1 MSYRVLIS
9 RASLGRMQPQF
20 SSARMFG
27 FGQFEADSTNNTLTR
42 NGLRI
47 KIQEQPFR
55 VLILLLQARG
65 DLVSREILRQNLWPD
80 GTHVDFDGS
89 LNVIL
94 KKLRAAL
101 DDDADNPRFIETV
114 PRRGY
119 RFIAPIGAAAGRDDL
134 QNPRSVVGSPGPPSV
149 GVSEA
154 AGHSA
159 ARSSDQSQQTAVVQI
174 EERSSSM
181 RALLVSLVAT
191 ILILGIAGW
200 LMRGHL
206 PSSLNGHGLSRTAQ
220 AAPIAVRKS
229 IAVLGFHNI
238 SGKASDAW
246 LSTGLTEMLGT
257 ELAGGEKLRLVPGQD
272 VVNLWISE
280 PWSQTDT
287 LNQDTTSKIGAA
299 LNSDYL
305 ILGAFTTTGT
315 TEQRQIRLDVRL
327 QDSMHGE
334 ILAEIAE
341 VGATQDLF
349 RLISKVGARL
359 RERLGVPGLAGPAE
373 AEVLASLPADTD
385 AARFYALGLERLRQ
399 FDALAA
405 KNLLEQATLADPKFP
420 LAHVMLARAWSALGY
435 EQNRRQEIRKAL
447 DLSQELPRAEKLL
460 IGGDYQEATG
470 NHDKAASAYSVLFQ
484 LFPDDLEYGLQ
495 LAATQAAGAHESEA
509 RATLQRL
516 RKLPTAASDD
526 ARIDLAEAGLTHEE
540 SAALEL
546 VRKAITKALVQDKK
560 LIAAQARKQQC
571 VIMIYRAH
579 QNEAAPVC
587 EEAYSAFLGAGN
599 SLGAA
604 DSLRLI
610 GDLQGGQGHQQQ
622 ALQTYQRALLML
634 RKLGEQEKTGAV
646 LNNMA
651 LVYLNEGQLERAEQ
665 IFQEALADFQQ
676 AGDEPN
682 ELSALANLADVQ
694 FLRGNLPR
702 AGRLY
707 QQGLERGASLDAS
720 NVGYFLTRMADLQLT
735 QGLPKESLESA
746 KRALAELPLG
756 ASHYRERTA
765 AMMSH
770 AQALEAT
777 ADLAGARREFEET
790 LALRQQLGESDLVAE
805 TQLALA
811 ELLLSEGH
819 QERVEALI
827 TPILPELEKEKS
839 DPASAGAYLTL
850 SRADLAAGRVPEA
863 DEAINHA
870 AKFAASIFD
879 PAIKLPVAIQHARVT
894 SAKVPGKPT
903 VVAEARRELSSA
915 LATARR
921 LGYYQ
926 VELQARQALAELE
939 ARTDLAQAR
948 SHLNM
953 LVAESRGHSLEL
965 AARQSEEIIA
975 RLSQPVPGSKSGR

>member
-1 MSYRVLIS
+1 MH
-9 RASLGRMQPQF
+9 PQV
-20 SSARMFG
+20 SSTHKFC

-42 NGLRI
+42 NGTRV

-55 VLILLLQARG
+55 VLILLLEARG
-65 DLVSREILRQNLWPD
+65 DLVSRETFRQCLWPD

-101 DDDADNPRFIETV
+101 DDEAENPRFIETV

-119 RFIAPIGAAAGRDDL
+119 RFIAPIRTVPGIEDLRNARGVAGNVELPEVAGSELTD
-134 QNPRSVVGSPGPPSV
+134 RSATQSSTPNSGQGQL
-149 GVSEA
+149 
-154 AGHSA
+154 AGHS
-159 ARSSDQSQQTAVVQI
+159 QI
-174 EERSSSM
+174 EKPAASK
-181 RALLVSLVAT
+181 RAISVSLAAAVFV
-191 ILILGIAGW
+191 LGITVW
-200 LMRGHL
+200 LVRGRL
-206 PSSLNGHGLSRTAQ
+206 ASSFNGHGFSRTAQ

-229 IAVLGFHNI
+229 VAVLGFHNV

-246 LSTGLTEMLGT
+246 LSTGLTEMLST
-257 ELAGGEKLRLVPGQD
+257 ELAGGEKLRLIPGQD
-272 VVNLWISE
+272 VANLWVSQ

-287 LNQDTTSKIGAA
+287 LNQDTTARIGTAI
-299 LNSDYL
+299 NSDYL
-305 ILGAFTTTGT
+305 VLGDYTTTGDAN
-315 TEQRQIRLDVRL
+315 QQQIRLDVRL

-334 ILAEIAE
+334 ILGEIAE
-341 VGATQDLF
+341 VGTTQDLF
-349 RLISKVGARL
+349 RLVSKVGARL
-359 RERLGVPGLAGPAE
+359 RERLGVPGLAGSDQAG
-373 AEVLASLPADTD
+373 VLASLPADTD

-405 KNLLEQATLADPKFP
+405 KNLLDQATQADPKFP
-420 LAHVMLARAWSALGY
+420 LAHAMLARAWSALGY

-447 DLSQELPRAEKLL
+447 DLSGGLPRAERLL
-460 IGGDYQEATG
+460 IEGDYQEASG

-495 LAATQAAGAHESEA
+495 LANTQAAGAHESEA

-516 RKLPTAASDD
+516 RKLPTSASDD
-526 ARIDLAEAGLTHEE
+526 ARIDLTEGRLTHDEL
-540 SAALEL
+540 AALEL
-546 VRKAITKALVQDKK
+546 VRKAISKALVQDKK
-560 LIAAQARKQQC
+560 LVAAQARKQQC
-571 VIMIYRAH
+571 AIMVYGAH
-579 QNEAAPVC
+579 QNVAAPVC
-587 EEAYSAFLGAGN
+587 EEAYNALLAAGN
-599 SLGAA
+599 GLGAA

-651 LVYLNEGQLERAEQ
+651 LVYLNEGQLERSEH
-665 IFQEALADFQQ
+665 IFQEALADFRQ

-682 ELSALANLADVQ
+682 ELTALANIADVQ
-694 FLRGNLPR
+694 FLRGDLTG

-707 QQGLERGASLDAS
+707 QQGLERGASLDAV
-720 NVGYFLTRMADLQLT
+720 NLGYFLTRTADLQLT
-735 QGLPKESLESA
+735 EGLPKEALESA
-746 KRALAELPLG
+746 KRALAELPQG

-770 AQALEAT
+770 AEALEA
-777 ADLAGARREFEET
+777 AGDLVGARKEFEET
-790 LALRQQLGESDLVAE
+790 IALRRKLGEADLVNE
-805 TQLALA
+805 TQLAIA

-819 QERVEALI
+819 PEKVEGLI

-850 SRADLAAGRVPEA
+850 SRADLATSKALEA
-863 DEAINHA
+863 DAAISQA
-870 AKFAASIFD
+870 AKFAAMISD
-879 PAIKLPVAIQHARVT
+879 PAIKLPIAIQHARVNA
-894 SAKVPGKPT
+894 AKMPGNAAKLT
-903 VVAEARRELSSA
+903 EARRELSSA
-915 LATARR
+915 LATARH

-939 ARTDLAQAR
+939 ARTNLAQAR
-948 SHLNM
+948 SQLNA
-953 LVAESRGHSLEL
+953 LVAESRGRSMEL
-965 AARQSEEIIA
+965 AARQSEAIA
-975 RLSQPVPGSKSGR
+975 TRLKQPSPSNMSGR